1 MNLFETSEEDEYQRR
16 RIRLFEKSWVLQ
28 EKLETISRMVG
39 DIGSRSVL
47 DIGSLGGLLGHF
59 SRKHDLQ
66 WMCADFSAEDTAR
79 IRFLAGEPVAQLGEP
94 DWPFEPKSFDTVIF
108 CDRLSGASDA
118 KSAVAEAHRVLAEN
132 GSLVILTPHRSSHS
146 RSGVGHTEA
155 DLFELIRDGFDV
167 QESQAFIRGL
177 SFRLQ
182 RLIEKRLAGMGSS
195 WQDICS
201 DRESTDRAYV
211 FLSRLYPLCWIA
223 SKLDKLMLL
232 SRGRF
237 LMLRARRRQVWR
249 SRAAP
254 QLHDGRSIADAA
266 LNTKIG
272 SAADF

>member
-1 MNLFETSEEDEYQRR
+1 MNLFETSEESEFQKR
-16 RIRLFEKSWVLQ
+16 RIRLSEKSWVLQ
-28 EKLETISRMVG
+28 EKLESISEMVG
-39 DIGSRSVL
+39 EIGSQSVL
-47 DIGSLGGLLGHF
+47 DIGSLDGLLGYF

-66 WMCADFSAEDTAR
+66 WMCADFGAESAAR
-79 IRFLAGEPVAQLGEP
+79 IRMMAGEPAAQIEEF
-94 DWPFEPKSFDTVIF
+94 DWPFEPNSFDTVIF
-108 CDRLSGASDA
+108 CERLAGVMNA
-118 KSAVAEAHRVLAEN
+118 KAVVAEAHRVLEDN
-132 GSLVILTPHRSSHS
+132 GSLVILTPHRSAHS
-146 RSGVGHTEA
+146 RSGAGHTEA

-167 QESQAFIRGL
+167 QETQTLVRGL

-201 DRESTDRAYV
+201 DREKTDRAYV
-211 FLSRLYPLCWIA
+211 FLSRLYPVCWIA
-223 SKLDKLMLL
+223 AQLDRLMFL